1 MGLNSFPAAQFVSDK
16 NSPRKIVTRCDMEYT
31 KHWNAVF
38 GKYTETHVDI
48 KNINIQKP
56 KTDKIIWLKYTGNIQ
71 WWGSALNWP

>member
-1 MGLNSFPAAQFVSDK
+1 
-16 NSPRKIVTRCDMEYT
+16 MEYT